1 MPLAE
6 ASDIERT
13 PAAVGLIGRLAAA
26 IGIAP
31 EGMPLSLGAAAVA
44 IVLLAFGLLWLA
56 ACVLALAIAIGAFFR
71 DPERTAASPEDA
83 ILSAADGK
91 VTDIRE
97 CPLPGDQSGE
107 RFQRVSVFMSPL
119 NVHVNRA
126 PAAGNVLAVA
136 HTPGEFRA
144 AFRDDANEHN
154 ERNLITFADVAG
166 RRYAIMQIAGYLARR
181 IVCRIR
187 PHEKVSR
194 GQRVGLIMFG
204 SRVDHFMP
212 LAYRVTV
219 RAGDRVSA
227 GESVIGEPLQ

>member
-1 MPLAE
+1 MALAD
-6 ASDIERT
+6 ANDIVSV
-13 PAAVGLIGRLAAA
+13 PAPVGFIGRLAAA

-31 EGMPLSLGAAAVA
+31 EGMPLSLVA
-44 IVLLAFGLLWLA
+44 LAITLVLLAFGLHWLA
-56 ACVLALAIAIGAFFR
+56 ALALIIALAIGAFFR
-71 DPERTAASPEDA
+71 DPDRTSLSPENSV
-83 ILSAADGK
+83 LSAADGK

-107 RFQRVSVFMSPL
+107 QFRRVSVFMSPL

-126 PAAGNVLAVA
+126 PAAGEVVSVA
-136 HTPGEFRA
+136 HTAGEFRA

-154 ERNLITFADVAG
+154 ERNLITFADTAG

-181 IVCRIR
+181 IVCRIH
-187 PHEKVSR
+187 PHDRVAR
-194 GQRVGLIMFG
+194 GQRIGLIMFG

-227 GESVIGEPLQ
+227 GESVIGELPQ

>member
-1 MPLAE
+1 LAD
-6 ASDIERT
+6 ANDIVST
-13 PAAVGLIGRLAAA
+13 SAPAEFSGRLASAV
-26 IGIAP
+26 GIAP
-31 EGMPLSLGAAAVA
+31 EGLPLSLAALA
-44 IVLLAFGLLWLA
+44 ITLVLLAFGLHWLA
-56 ACVLALAIAIGAFFR
+56 ALALIAAIAIGAFFR
-71 DPERTAASPEDA
+71 DPERAPIGPENS
-83 ILSAADGK
+83 IVSAADGK

-97 CPLPGDQSGE
+97 GALPGDQSGE
-107 RFQRVSVFMSPL
+107 QFRRVSVFMSPL

-126 PAAGNVLAVA
+126 PAAGEVVTVI
-136 HTPGEFRA
+136 HTAGEFRA

-154 ERNLITFADVAG
+154 ERNLIVFADPAG

-187 PHEKVSR
+187 PHDRIAR

-219 RAGDRVSA
+219 RTGDRVSA
-227 GESVIGEPLQ
+227 GESVIGELLQ